1 MNGGSLT
8 ASAIATSS
16 TTRSDAAHFH
26 RADRFLFLLTALRFA
41 GVSPLFWSISGDPV
55 CVRWPGC
62 ICCRLLDDFG
72 LPSASAEAGSLLRC
86 RSAVAMIN
94 RR

>member
-1 MNGGSLT
+1 MRN
-8 ASAIATSS
+8 
-16 TTRSDAAHFH
+16 DAARFH
-26 RADRFLFLLTALRFA
+26 RADRLLFLLAVLRFG

-55 CVRWPGC
+55 CVRWFRY

-72 LPSASAEAGSLLRC
+72 LPSASAEAGSLPRC